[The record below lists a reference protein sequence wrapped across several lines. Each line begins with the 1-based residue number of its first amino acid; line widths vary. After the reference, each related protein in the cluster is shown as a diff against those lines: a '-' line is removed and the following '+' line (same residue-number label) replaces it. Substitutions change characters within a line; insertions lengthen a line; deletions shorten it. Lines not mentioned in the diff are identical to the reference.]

1 LTRPV
6 CVLVGPPGAGKTT
19 VGRQVAALLASPFRD
34 TDADIERTAGKPV
47 PDIFF
52 EDGEAAFRALER
64 GAVAAALGEHE
75 GVLALGGG
83 AVEDEQTRRLL
94 AGHLVVHLTVSLH
107 DATRRVGW
115 GPGRPM
121 LDLNPRAKLAEL
133 MARRRPLYD
142 EVATHTVGTEDRAID
157 EVAREVCSLVRSA
170 VAP

>member
-1 LTRPV
+1 MRPV

-19 VGRQVAALLASPFRD
+19 VGRLVAARLGVAFRD
-34 TDADIERTAGKPV
+34 TDADVEAVAGKPV

-52 EDGEAAFRALER
+52 DDGEAAFRALER
-64 GAVAAALGEHE
+64 TAVATALAEHD

-83 AVEDEQTRRLL
+83 AVEDPDTRSRL
-94 AGHLVVHLTVSLH
+94 AEHVVVHLTVSLH

-133 MARRRPLYD
+133 MAARRPLYD
-142 EVATHTVGTEDRAID
+142 EVATYTVDTTDRSP
-157 EVAREVCSLVRSA
+157 EA
-170 VAP
+170 VADDVVALL

>member
-1 LTRPV
+1 MSAPV

-19 VGRQVAALLASPFRD
+19 VGRLLAAALGVDFRD
-34 TDADIERTAGKPV
+34 TDSDVEAVAGKSV

-52 EDGEAAFRALER
+52 DDGEAAFRELERSAVATALET
-64 GAVAAALGEHE
+64 HS

-83 AVEDEQTRRLL
+83 AVEDARTRDLL
-94 AGHLVVHLTVSLH
+94 SSCVVVALTVSLH

-133 MARRRPLYD
+133 MARRKPLYD
-142 EVATHTVGTEDRAID
+142 AVASHTVDTTDRSAAEVAAEVGALLQVT
-157 EVAREVCSLVRSA
+157 
-170 VAP
+170 AP